1 MNDKS
6 KNGKLIEEIIT
17 NYVNENIFEP
27 NTEFKESLQE
37 KLNSIL
43 KFATKVNNI
52 ENKNGFTISNVQ
64 FENENGVASVMDF
77 TITYNNE
84 TIESYER
91 YK

>member
-6 KNGKLIEEIIT
+6 NNGKLIEEIIT

-37 KLNSIL
+37 TLNSTL
-43 KFATKVNNI
+43 EFVTKVNNI
-52 ENKNGFTISNVQ
+52 ENKNGFTIGNVQ

-77 TITYNNE
+77 TIFHNIE
-84 TIESYER
+84 IKESYE
-91 YK
+91 